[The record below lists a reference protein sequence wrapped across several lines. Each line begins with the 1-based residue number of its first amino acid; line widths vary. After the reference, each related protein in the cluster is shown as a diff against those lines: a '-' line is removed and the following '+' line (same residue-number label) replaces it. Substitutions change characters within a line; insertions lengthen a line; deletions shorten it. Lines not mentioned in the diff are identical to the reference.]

1 MVTFLVTPDELELL
15 LTFSELP
22 DVALASPEAEDA
34 LEDPTSADALEDATL
49 SEDALSEDALSE
61 EPPAPPPDE
70 ELVAE
75 QPHMPKARTTN
86 AVAQIRASNFLVGFN
101 MMHLPLVT

>member
-1 MVTFLVTPDELELL
+1 MVTFLVTPDGLELL

-34 LEDPTSADALEDATL
+34 LEDPASADALEDAT
-49 SEDALSEDALSE
+49 LSEDALSE

-70 ELVAE
+70 ELAAE
-75 QPHMPKARTTN
+75 QPHAPKARTTN
-86 AVAQIRASNFLVGFN
+86 EVAQIRASNFLVGFN